1 MKKGKEIQLNTNPN
15 YSIYSGSVDNKNAKT
30 IYLNISSWGNP
41 ISDLDLDYEKAVRN
55 LRRSIMNH
63 LYQIL
68 SETNFKKENT
78 IVDLD
83 MRSSGI
89 VYNKKSFMSCE
100 VTFFQ
105 KLFRPV
111 NSEHSISSM
120 KDISNSIIDNIL
132 ETNQYFK
139 FSRKK

>member
-1 MKKGKEIQLNTNPN
+1 MKKGKEIQLDTNPN
-15 YSIYSGSVDNKNAKT
+15 YSIYSGSVDNKKAKT

-41 ISDLDLDYEKAVRN
+41 VSDLEIDYEKAVRN
-55 LRRSIMNH
+55 LRRGIINH
-63 LYQIL
+63 LYYIL
-68 SETNFKKENT
+68 SESNFKKENT

-100 VTFFQ
+100 VTLFQ
-105 KLFRPV
+105 KLFHPV

-139 FSRKK
+139 FSKKK